1 MARTPTSGKTDRPA
15 RRWRLRRDAVNA
27 SARAGGRR
35 ALRKGRRGLR
45 AVAPYALVA
54 GVVVVS
60 SVAVWALLGS
70 ALLGVRT
77 ISVRGERTVTTEQV
91 ARAAAIPVG
100 TPLARLDT
108 AAAADRIGKLP
119 SVASVHVRRAWPN
132 TVVVTIAEREAVA
145 VAARGVGYVLVDA
158 EGYPFRAV
166 PSRPAG
172 LPLIRVPDPEAG
184 DPATRAALTVAS
196 ALTPQLRELV
206 SVVVAATP
214 QRIEVRLTDRRVV
227 FWGAPEDSPRKA
239 RIATALLGESGTR
252 IDVSSPDVVTVR

>member
-1 MARTPTSGKTDRPA
+1 MARTPTSGKADRPA
-15 RRWRLRRDAVNA
+15 RRWRLRRAAVNA
-27 SARAGGRR
+27 STRAGSRR

-45 AVAPYALVA
+45 AVAPYAFVT

-108 AAAADRIGKLP
+108 ASAATRIGALP
-119 SVASVHVRRAWPN
+119 AVASVQVQRAWPN

-145 VAARGVGYVLVDA
+145 VAARGRGFVLLDA
-158 EGYPFRAV
+158 EGFGFRTVA
-166 PSRPAG
+166 SRPAG
-172 LPLIRVPDPEAG
+172 LPLVRVADPKSG
-184 DPATRAALTVAS
+184 DPATLAALTVAS
-196 ALTPQLRELV
+196 ALTPRLRELG
-206 SVVVAATP
+206 SVVVASTP
-214 QRIEVRLTDRRVV
+214 QRVEVRLTDKRVV
-227 FWGAPEDSPRKA
+227 FWGTADDSPRKA
-239 RIATALLGESGTR
+239 TIATALLAESGKR